1 MSAHLRRSVTF
12 PQLVLYGLGTMVGA
26 GFYALTGK
34 VAGEAGM
41 ATPLA
46 FAAAGLLAL
55 LNAFTFAELSSR
67 FPSSAGEARYVE
79 EAFGRPW
86 LAALVGWLVIATGVV
101 SAGTLSVATAGFLR
115 ELVAVPEPAALVL
128 TVVVLGGI
136 AAVGVGASVRTVA
149 AITIVEVGALLLV
162 LAAALPRAGAWPAR
176 MGEVAADA
184 LPAPVLAGAF
194 LAFYAFVGFEDMV
207 NMAEEVREVRVT
219 LPRAILLSVVLT
231 TALYVAV
238 ALAVVM
244 LVPIEALAGA
254 STPLALVV
262 RALGDPSLAIVLVS
276 LLAGVNG
283 ALVQIVMA
291 ARVGYGLARRG
302 RAPAWLGAVH
312 ARTRT
317 PLNATA
323 LATGLTL
330 VLALLVPLV
339 TLARATSA
347 ILLAVFALLNA
358 ALWRLR
364 TRAGADDDHVP
375 RYPLALPIAAFLACT
390 GMLVSQLVTLLAE
403 SGGEG

>member
-1 MSAHLRRSVTF
+1 MGARLSRSVTF

-34 VAGEAGM
+34 VAAEAGM

-46 FAAAGLLAL
+46 FAAAGVLAL

-101 SAGTLSVATAGFLR
+101 SAGTLSVATVGFLR
-115 ELVAVPEPAALVL
+115 ELVAVPEAAALVL
-128 TVVVLGGI
+128 TVLLLGGI

-149 AITIVEVGALLLV
+149 AITVVEVGALLLV

-176 MGEVAADA
+176 ISEVATDA

-207 NMAEEVREVRVT
+207 NMAEEVREVRAT

-231 TALYVAV
+231 TALYLLV

-262 RALGDPSLAIVLVS
+262 RALGGPALAIVLVS
-276 LLAGVNG
+276 LLTGING

-291 ARVGYGLARRG
+291 ARVGYGLAQRG
-302 RAPAWLGAVH
+302 RAPACLGVVH
-312 ARTRT
+312 TRTRT

-347 ILLAVFALLNA
+347 IILAVFALMNA
-358 ALWRLR
+358 ALWRIR
-364 TRAGADDDHVP
+364 TRTGRDDNHTP
-375 RYPLALPIAAFLACT
+375 RYPLVLPIAGFLACV
-390 GMLVSQLVTLLAE
+390 GMLVSQLVALLAG